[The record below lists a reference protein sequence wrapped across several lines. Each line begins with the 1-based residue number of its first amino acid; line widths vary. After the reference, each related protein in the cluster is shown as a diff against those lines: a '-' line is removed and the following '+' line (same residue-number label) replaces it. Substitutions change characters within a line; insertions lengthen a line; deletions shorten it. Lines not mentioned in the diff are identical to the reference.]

1 MSNPSTGKLDPE
13 QLRKDFPILG
23 RTVHDGLPLV
33 YLDNAAS
40 TQRPRQVT
48 AAIGRIDETCYANV
62 HRGIHL
68 LSEQTTEA
76 YEQSRET
83 VARLVDAAQ
92 ATEIVFTS
100 GTTAAINLVAR
111 SWGDAELAEGDEILL
126 TVMEHHSNIVPWQ
139 QLAERTGARVRW
151 VDIDDQGRL
160 DMDSL
165 RSQLSERTRL
175 LAVTAVSNVLGTINP
190 LAEIIELAHQQ
201 GARVLVDAA
210 QAVPHMPLS
219 VSQLDVDFLA
229 FSGHKMLGPSGV
241 GVLYARSSILEKM
254 PAFLGGGGMIHRV
267 SREGF
272 EAATV
277 PARFE
282 AGTPPISQVLGLSV
296 AIEYLQGVGLQAI
309 HDHEQQLAG
318 AAREQLLKIEGIR
331 LLGPGSDESAGVVG
345 FLVEGIHP
353 HDLAQAL
360 DSQGVAIRAGHH
372 CAMPLHDRLEIA
384 ASCRASFYLYNTLQ
398 EVESLVSAIERACTV
413 FGG

>member
-1 MSNPSTGKLDPE
+1 MSDSSAPLLDPE
-13 QLRKDFPILG
+13 QLRKDFPILEME
-23 RTVHDGLPLV
+23 VHDGLRLV

-48 AAIGRIDETCYANV
+48 EAISSIDETCYGNV

-68 LSEQTTEA
+68 FSEQTTEA

-83 VARLVDAAQ
+83 VASLVGAPRAG
-92 ATEIVFTS
+92 EILFTS
-100 GTTAAINLVAR
+100 GTTAGINLVAH
-111 SWGDAELAEGDEILL
+111 SWGDAELSAGDEILL

-139 QLAERTGARVRW
+139 QLAKRTGALVRW

-160 DMDSL
+160 EMDSL
-165 RSQLSERTRL
+165 RSQLNERTRL

-201 GARVLVDAA
+201 GAKVLVDAA
-210 QAVPHMPLS
+210 QAVPHMPVS
-219 VSQLDVDFLA
+219 VEQLDVDFLA
-229 FSGHKMLGPSGV
+229 FSGHKMLGPTGV
-241 GVLYARSSILEKM
+241 GVLYVRASILEQM
-254 PAFLGGGGMIHRV
+254 PAFQGGGGMIHRV
-267 SREGF
+267 TQEGF
-272 EAATV
+272 EAAES

-282 AGTPPISQVLGLSV
+282 AGTPPISQVLGLST
-296 AIEYLQGVGLQAI
+296 AIQYLQEVGLEAI
-309 HDHEQQLAG
+309 HHH
-318 AAREQLLKIEGIR
+318 EQLLAAAARQQLGQIDRLR
-331 LLGPGSDESAGVVG
+331 LLGPGAEESAGVVG

-372 CAMPLHDRLEIA
+372 CAMPLHDRLGLA
-384 ASCRASFYLYNTLQ
+384 ASCRASFYLYNTLE
-398 EVESLVSAIERACTV
+398 EVEILATAVERACTV

>member
-1 MSNPSTGKLDPE
+1 MSDSSAPLLDPE
-13 QLRKDFPILG
+13 QLRKDFPILEME
-23 RTVHDGLPLV
+23 VHDGLRLV

-48 AAIGRIDETCYANV
+48 EAISSIDETCYGNV

-68 LSEQTTEA
+68 FSEQTTEA

-83 VARLVDAAQ
+83 VASLVGAPRAG
-92 ATEIVFTS
+92 EILFTS
-100 GTTAAINLVAR
+100 GTTAGINLVAH
-111 SWGDAELAEGDEILL
+111 SWGDAELSAGDEILL

-139 QLAERTGARVRW
+139 QLAKRTGAQVRW

-160 DMDSL
+160 EMESL
-165 RSQLSERTRL
+165 RSQLNERTRL

-210 QAVPHMPLS
+210 QAVPHMPVS
-219 VSQLDVDFLA
+219 VEQLDVDFLA
-229 FSGHKMLGPSGV
+229 FSGHKMLGPTGV
-241 GVLYARSSILEKM
+241 GVLYVRASILEQM
-254 PAFLGGGGMIHRV
+254 PAFQGGGGMIHRV
-267 SREGF
+267 TQEGF
-272 EAATV
+272 EAAES

-282 AGTPPISQVLGLSV
+282 AGTPPISQVLGLST
-296 AIEYLQGVGLQAI
+296 AIQYLQEVGLEAI
-309 HDHEQQLAG
+309 HHH
-318 AAREQLLKIEGIR
+318 EQLLAAAARQQLGQIDRLR
-331 LLGPGSDESAGVVG
+331 LLGPGAEESAGVVG

-372 CAMPLHDRLEIA
+372 CAMPLHDRLGLA
-384 ASCRASFYLYNTLQ
+384 ASCRASFYLYNTLE
-398 EVESLVSAIERACTV
+398 EVEILATAVERACTV